1 MTDAADAEIREEV
14 IEALERA
21 AEMYGLNRSGGRV
34 YGVLY
39 FADEPLSI
47 GELVERTG
55 YAKST
60 ISTVTRQL
68 DRVGL
73 VRRRSGEGRRVNFEA
88 RTDLWFVM
96 QDVYHQFA
104 RREMDATT
112 RTLRRAERRLDEES
126 RTLAQVR
133 ALRERYE
140 EVRTL
145 FDLMSQFSLP
155 ELVELLAAHADDPPE

>member
-1 MTDAADAEIREEV
+1 MTDVDTDAIREEV

-39 FADEPLSI
+39 FAAEPLSI

-88 RTDLWFVM
+88 RTDVWFVL

-104 RREMDATT
+104 RREMEATT
-112 RTLRRAERRLDEES
+112 RTLRRAERRLPEDGETAE
-126 RTLAQVR
+126 RVR
-133 ALRERYE
+133 SLRGRYE
-140 EVRTL
+140 ELRRL
-145 FDLMSQFSLP
+145 FDLMTEFSLP
-155 ELVELLAAHADDPPE
+155 ELVAVLEEHADDPPE